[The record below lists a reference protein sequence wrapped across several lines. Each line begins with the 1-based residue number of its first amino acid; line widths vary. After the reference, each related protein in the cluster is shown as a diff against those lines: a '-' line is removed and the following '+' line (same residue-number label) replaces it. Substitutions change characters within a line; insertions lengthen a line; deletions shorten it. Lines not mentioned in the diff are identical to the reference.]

1 MRRARL
7 LILWP
12 VTLLL
17 LILGIGCASG
27 QQATPTPR
35 PLPTVAGNQAGPVIA
50 FDKLG
55 VDLGT
60 LAQDSEAVQTFLV
73 LNKGD
78 SLLQVEPIKIEA
90 LQGGDPFKTVTGS
103 TSVKPGNIVGLP
115 VTIGP
120 HQDLGPHRLLV
131 SVESNDR
138 DRPVATVSKQFTVMG
153 QPPAPG
159 PGPRLRVDKETIDI
173 GVVPY
178 DWPLYERFT
187 LRNDGDAPLVLEGEP
202 MVRVEAGC

>member
-1 MRRARL
+1 MRRARPL
-7 LILWP
+7 MLWP
-12 VTLLL
+12 VTLVLL
-17 LILGIGCASG
+17 FLGIGCTSG
-27 QQATPTPR
+27 QQATPTPTAI
-35 PLPTVAGNQAGPVIA
+35 PTVAVNQTGPIIA

-60 LAQDSEAVQTFLV
+60 LAQDSETVQTFLV

-78 SLLQVEPIKIEA
+78 SLLQVGPIKIEA
-90 LQGGDPFKTVTGS
+90 LQGGDAAKTVTGNAG
-103 TSVKPGNIVGLP
+103 VKPGDIVGLP
-115 VTIGP
+115 ITIGP
-120 HQDLGPHRLLV
+120 HQDLGTHRLLV
-131 SVESNDR
+131 SVESNDP
-138 DRPVATVSKQFTVMG
+138 DSPVATVSLRFTVVE

-159 PGPRLRVDKETIDI
+159 PGPRLRVDKEMIDI

-202 MVRVEAGC
+202 VVRIEAGC